1 MNELAHAFSTDYTS
15 LALGRINCQYSKC
28 TQTCIFK
35 NHTNLF
41 TNFTNRSL
49 YTSENGFQGG
59 LFPASLLYTCGSK
72 NWQNGLLLK
81 YSYAY

>member
-1 MNELAHAFSTDYTS
+1 MNELAHAFSTDYTG

-41 TNFTNRSL
+41 ANFTNRSL
-49 YTSENGFQGG
+49 YTSENGF
-59 LFPASLLYTCGSK
+59 
-72 NWQNGLLLK
+72 
-81 YSYAY
+81 